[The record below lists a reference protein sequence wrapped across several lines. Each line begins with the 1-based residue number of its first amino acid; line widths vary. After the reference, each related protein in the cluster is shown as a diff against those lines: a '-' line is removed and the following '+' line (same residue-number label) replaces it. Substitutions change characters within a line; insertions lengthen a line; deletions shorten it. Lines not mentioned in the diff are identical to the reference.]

1 METGLIISAIAG
13 LISGFLGGGES
24 PQEEEVRKILDQLY
38 EQVDWVKQLPFSK
51 EELMN
56 GILPQVQKT
65 FRGGANV
72 AAGQIG
78 STIPEVS
85 GAPAGQSF
93 MEYYTQALAPQIA
106 QGENLAGK
114 AQMDITQMYINEK
127 QTADSLINDIYR
139 TMVGAAQ
146 GLPAQSGAQRFFTN
160 FAQGMNLGATAYG
173 NFNMAD
179 AISKQADSASEIA
192 KMFMSN
198 NPMKLY
204 ENMFGGKGS
213 SVNPFQEAEYNRYKK
228 IYPQ

>member
-1 METGLIISAIAG
+1 MHRRNEILEGLIVSGIAG
-13 LISGFLGGGES
+13 LISGFLGGGQS

-38 EQVDWVKQLPFSK
+38 EQVDWIKQLPFSK

-56 GILPQVQKT
+56 GVLPQVQKT

-93 MEYYTQALAPQIA
+93 MEYYTQALAPTIA

-127 QTADSLINDIYR
+127 QTAGNQISDIYR
-139 TMVGAAQ
+139 IMLGAAS

-160 FAQGMNLGATAYG
+160 FAQGMNLGAAAYG
-173 NFNMAD
+173 NINMAD
-179 AISKQADSASEIA
+179 ALGRQADSASEIA
-192 KMFMSN
+192 KLFMSGN
-198 NPMKLY
+198 EGLMKLY
-204 ENMFGGKGS
+204 QQIFGGRKLGS
-213 SVNPFQEAEYNRYKK
+213 SNPFEKGGG
-228 IYPQ
+228 